1 MPDDSWAVGD
11 LVPAAVPLPAPGAS
25 VTSSGRRIW
34 QGLIPGQV
42 VGGYRLHEP
51 LGAGG
56 AGQVWRA
63 VEPASGREV
72 ALKVVDP
79 HLGHDARTRL
89 LREGRLTAALRHPGI
104 VRIHAAG
111 EDPAREGLPGAA
123 WLAYELVPGGR
134 TWQDVGPTLAPAERV
149 RALSAVARALGFA
162 HSKGVVHRDV
172 KSTNILVDPSGR
184 PKVAD
189 LGLARALAETRLTQ
203 TGVLLGTPGA
213 MAPEQLE
220 GRPAGPP
227 ADVWALGAL
236 LHEALTGRSPFEGA
250 RTLLALRA
258 AVRAPRLFEGTPP
271 PGLPPAQRKRV
282 EAIVRRCLD
291 QDAAA
296 RYPDGTA
303 LADALVE
310 AGLGDAAERSVAY
323 PGVGARPEE
332 PARPGAPRPGTTRA
346 SRTSL
351 WLSALPAGLA
361 AVALVVAASALHAG
375 GGTARADAELRRR
388 VAEVRRAG
396 SGPAAAASL
405 EALLAGGAAVFG
417 PPAELQARLAL
428 AEATAPASLDG
439 WRARLDHA
447 RRAVELAGA
456 TGAPGDEGR
465 ALAAAERASGRALL
479 MLGRAAEAEAAFGR
493 AHAAGAGPGALAD
506 RAAAL
511 LAAGRPAQA
520 ERLAASLLPRASA
533 APSEAALAP
542 APAEVVPT
550 IVRARLALGDLAGA
564 RGALWAA
571 RAAQDASP
579 GTSGGGMGPL
589 LALLEAEV
597 AATTGADPR
606 PALEAAVRAWPRH
619 AEPALALVRHL
630 GLRLGRLDA
639 AVGVA
644 RAFMAR
650 AADVRRA
657 PASAPRSGQ
666 EEADQLEL
674 LALAAA
680 GPALLVVEPGPV
692 SPDVVRL
699 PAPWRRAAAR
709 WALGEGR
716 REAALMARRVKAA
729 PRPRPGRGPWGP
741 SVAPPARSLQ
751 ERGQAGARA
760 LARAAALAQ
769 ASDVHDGEV
778 VARAGAALAS
788 LGASLRAPP
797 PPEDPVRR
805 AAAAAMFVD
814 ALERRR
820 MGADRDRTIADLRGV
835 LALDPGDALARY
847 EVGMLLFDHP
857 ESTIV
862 GLRDLVVALDAEP
875 DLLTPLARSL
885 RTLAAARPFL
895 KGESIDE
902 VVAGLRFVVGD
913 ARDRLGEAILRVHLA
928 EYERRPEHGALA
940 LDLLDAAL
948 EADPGVVFAWVLRG
962 GLHLRAGRLDEAA
975 RDLAVAGDA
984 APTCAMVA
992 FYEGLLRAARGEA
1005 PAVVLAALQRAS
1017 DLDFSAWEDDGWDPS
1032 IYPELAPYL
1041 ALPGF
1046 EVVAGGNR
1054 GDAREDAPRKDGR

>member
-1 MPDDSWAVGD
+1 VPDDSWAVGD
-11 LVPAAVPLPAPGAS
+11 LVPSAPLPAPGAS

-79 HLGHDARTRL
+79 HLGHEARARL

-111 EDPAREGLPGAA
+111 EDPSRAGLPGAA

-134 TWQDVGPTLAPAERV
+134 TWRDVGPTLAPADRV

-172 KSTNILVDPSGR
+172 KATNILVDPSGR

-220 GRPAGPP
+220 GRPAGPQ
-227 ADVWALGAL
+227 ADVWAMGAL

-250 RTLLALRA
+250 KTLLALRA

-271 PGLPPAQRKRV
+271 PPGLSPAQRKKV
-282 EAIVRRCLD
+282 EAVVRRCLD
-291 QDAAA
+291 QDATA
-296 RYPDGTA
+296 RYADGTA
-303 LADALVE
+303 LADALVD
-310 AGLGDAAERSVAY
+310 AGLGDAAERSVSY
-323 PGVGARPEE
+323 PGVGARPGE
-332 PARPGAPRPGTTRA
+332 PGSRAPATTRA

-361 AVALVVAASALHAG
+361 AVALVIAASALHSA

-388 VAEVRRAG
+388 TAEVRRAG
-396 SGPAAAASL
+396 SGPPAAAAL
-405 EALLAGGAAVFG
+405 EALLGAGAPAPVFG
-417 PPAELQARLAL
+417 LAAELQGRLAL

-439 WRARLDHA
+439 WRGRLAHA
-447 RRAVELAGA
+447 RRAVELAAAVGESRLA
-456 TGAPGDEGR
+456 AGDEAR

-479 MLGRAAEAEAAFGR
+479 MLGRAVEAEAAFGR

-520 ERLAASLLPRASA
+520 ERLAASLLPGASASPAEHAA
-533 APSEAALAP
+533 APS
-542 APAEVVPT
+542 PAELVPT
-550 IVRARLALGDLAGA
+550 IVRARLALGDLEGA
-564 RGALWAA
+564 RGALFAA
-571 RAAQDASP
+571 RAAQDAAP
-579 GTSGGGMGPL
+579 ATSGGSLGPL
-589 LALLEAEV
+589 LALLEAQVV
-597 AATTGADPR
+597 ASTGADPR

-619 AEPALALVRHL
+619 VEPALALARHVA
-630 GLRLGRLDA
+630 LRLGRLDA

-644 RAFMAR
+644 RAYMTR
-650 AADVRRA
+650 TTDVRRQ
-657 PASAPRSGQ
+657 PVTSPRSAQ

-674 LALAAA
+674 SAVAAA
-680 GPALLVVEPGPV
+680 GASLLAVEPGPMPHDLV
-692 SPDVVRL
+692 EL

-716 REAALMARRVKAA
+716 REVALVARRVKTA
-729 PRPRPGRGPWGP
+729 PRPRPGRGPWGQAAE
-741 SVAPPARSLQ
+741 APVRTVQ

-760 LARAAALAQ
+760 LARALALAQ
-769 ASDVHDGEV
+769 ASDGEV
-778 VARAGAALAS
+778 VAQASAALAS
-788 LGASLRAPP
+788 LGALLGAPP

-805 AAAAAMFVD
+805 AAAAAMLVD
-814 ALERRR
+814 AMERQR
-820 MGADRDRTIADLRGV
+820 MGVGRDTAIADLRGV
-835 LALDPGDALARY
+835 LALDPGDAMARY
-847 EVGMLLFDHP
+847 QVGMLLFDHP

-875 DLLTPLARSL
+875 DLLTPLARAL
-885 RTLAAARPFL
+885 RTLASARPFL

-902 VVAGLRFVVGD
+902 VVGGLRFVLGD

-940 LDLLDAAL
+940 LDLLDGAIA
-948 EADPGVVFAWVLRG
+948 EDPGVVFAWVLRG
-962 GLHLRAGRLDEAA
+962 SLHLRAGRLDEAA
-975 RDLAVAGDA
+975 RDLAVAADA
-984 APTCAMVA
+984 APTCAMAV

-1005 PAVVLAALQRAS
+1005 PAVVLATFQRAS
-1017 DLDFSAWEDDGWDPS
+1017 DLDFSAWEDDGWDAS
-1032 IYPELAPYL
+1032 IYPELGRYVT
-1041 ALPGF
+1041 LPGF
-1046 EVVAGGNR
+1046 EVIAGGNR
-1054 GDAREDAPRKDGR
+1054 GDAREDAPRRDGR